1 MTRKT
6 TDIRTPNCTAH
17 VRGGEVIAVT
27 RNQSGQR
34 AVQNNLPDAERSTRR
49 RATTRRTARQ
59 K

>member
-1 MTRKT
+1 MTKKT

-27 RNQSGQR
+27 HNQVGRR
-34 AVQNNLPDAERSTRR
+34 AVRNDMADGELPTGR
-49 RATTRRTARQ
+49 RAKTRRTARQ